1 MRRFEHETSEE
12 IADLYWERVGQDWG
26 PDAVFIAAASEA
38 AVEELAQRMDVAYE
52 LCVSERLAQLLPG
65 IDSYLSLCVSSPAA
79 RGYGLERLNRFLMF
93 SSAKADREAGLYR
106 YDVWGRPEYR
116 FVDEAGTFHAVDRAL
131 GVYAELR
138 RMGRNEI
145 RYAPDAVNGTL
156 IVPFRA
162 QLPALHARCAV
173 LCSGLMPR
181 LDRWQWHYVN
191 VPLDTA
197 RKIAD
202 SLGQQLRQ
210 E

>member
-1 MRRFEHETSEE
+1 
-12 IADLYWERVGQDWG
+12 
-26 PDAVFIAAASEA
+26 
-38 AVEELAQRMDVAYE
+38 
-52 LCVSERLAQLLPG
+52 
-65 IDSYLSLCVSSPAA
+65 
-79 RGYGLERLNRFLMF
+79 
-93 SSAKADREAGLYR
+93 
-106 YDVWGRPEYR
+106 
-116 FVDEAGTFHAVDRAL
+116 
-131 GVYAELR
+131 
-138 RMGRNEI
+138 MGRNEI